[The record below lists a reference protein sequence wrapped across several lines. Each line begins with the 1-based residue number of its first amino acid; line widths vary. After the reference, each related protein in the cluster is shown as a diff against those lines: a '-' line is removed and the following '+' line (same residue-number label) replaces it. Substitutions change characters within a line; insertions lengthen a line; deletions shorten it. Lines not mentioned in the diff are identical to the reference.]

1 MTDKVGGEKLLYC
14 SFCGKSQHEVRKL
27 IAGPSVFI
35 CDECI
40 DLCNDI
46 IREEASTDTG
56 QKAAKSDLPSP
67 HEICEILD
75 QYVIGQ
81 VQAKKILSVA
91 VYNHYKRLKT
101 GGKQDDVELAKSNI
115 LLIGPTGSGKTLLA
129 QTLARLL
136 NVPFVIADATTLT
149 EAGYVGEDVENIIQ
163 KLLQKCDYDVE
174 KAQRGIVYIDEIDKI
189 SRKSD
194 NPSITRDVSGEGVQQ
209 ALLKLIEGTIASV
222 PPQGGRKHPNQEFV
236 QVDTT
241 NILFICGGAF
251 GGLEKVIQNRTD
263 RSGMGFGAH
272 VRSMNNRQ
280 ELNAL
285 LHDVEPED
293 LIKYGLIPEFVG
305 RLPVVAVL
313 DELDAGALVQILTE
327 PKNALVKQY
336 QKLLAMEGV
345 ELEFREHALQAI
357 ARRALDRRTGAR
369 GLRSIIEHA
378 LLDIMFDLPS
388 LANVQKVVVDDGS
401 ISGDG
406 KPLLIYSDQPKVA
419 GGQQ

>member
-1 MTDKVGGEKLLYC
+1 MTEKVGGEKLLYC

-313 DELDAGALVQILTE
+313 DELDAGALVKILTE

-357 ARRALDRRTGAR
+357 AKRALERRTGAR
-369 GLRSIIEHA
+369 GLRSIIEHS

-388 LANVQKVVVDDGS
+388 LSNVQKVVVDDGS